1 MNIYEKLTKIQQ
13 ELKAPKNQF
22 NKFGNYNYRGCEDIL
37 EAVKPLLD
45 KHNVALIIS
54 DNIKIIGERYYVE
67 AICTLYNT
75 DEPKTSCDIEKIEV
89 RAYAREEDNKKGF
102 DSSQLTG
109 STSSY
114 ARKYALNGLFAIDD
128 SKDSDALPPEP
139 KKPEPKKPETKKPE
153 TKKETPANK
162 INDAQVKRMFAI
174 SKGNADLCKDAISQ
188 YGYKSSK
195 DVLVK
200 DYETICKLIE
210 QTVKN
215 MEKA

>member
-1 MNIYEKLTKIQQ
+1 MNIYQKLTKIQQ

-22 NKFGNYNYRGCEDIL
+22 NDYGGYAYRGAEDIL
-37 EAVKPLLD
+37 LAVKPLLD

-67 AICTLYNT
+67 ATCTLYNT
-75 DEPKTSCDIEKIEV
+75 EKEEVSCDVQKIEV
-89 RAYAREEDNKKGF
+89 RAYAREAENKKGF

-114 ARKYALNGLFAIDD
+114 ARKYALNGLFGIDD

-139 KKPEPKKPETKKPE
+139 KKPEPKKPAT
-153 TKKETPANK
+153 TTSAK
-162 INDAQVKRMFAI
+162 INEKQVKRMFAI

-188 YGYKSSK
+188 YGYTSSK
-195 DVLVK
+195 DVLNK
-200 DYETICKLIE
+200 DYEVICSLIQ

-215 MEKA
+215 IEKA